1 MNKKD
6 KERKKEERKTSYR
19 QNGEKELQEK
29 IDKFSYRI
37 DWLEKSLY
45 DNL

>member
-6 KERKKEERKTSYR
+6 KERKKLVANR

-29 IDKFSYRI
+29 IDEFSYRT
-37 DWLEKSLY
+37 DWLQKSLY

>member
-1 MNKKD
+1 MVKKG
-6 KERKKEERKTSYR
+6 KKLVANR

-37 DWLEKSLY
+37 DWLQKSLY

>member
-6 KERKKEERKTSYR
+6 KERKKLAANR

-29 IDKFSYRI
+29 IDKFSYRT
-37 DWLEKSLY
+37 DWIMNDLKMFGVA
-45 DNL
+45 

>member
-1 MNKKD
+1 MNEKD
-6 KERKKEERKTSYR
+6 KERKKLVANR

-29 IDKFSYRI
+29 IDKFSYST
-37 DWLEKSLY
+37 DWLQKSLY